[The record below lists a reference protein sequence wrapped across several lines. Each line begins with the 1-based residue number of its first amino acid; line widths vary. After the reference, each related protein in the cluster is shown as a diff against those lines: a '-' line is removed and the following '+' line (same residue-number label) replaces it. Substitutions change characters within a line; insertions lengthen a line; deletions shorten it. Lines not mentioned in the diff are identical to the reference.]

1 MATKRKVEGEEV
13 RYITEV
19 PTGTFIR
26 TVSAKTGKVSSLQR
40 VYVLDGYDR
49 SLRKYV
55 AHAFNDVNQEIFLA
69 STRKVLVGF
78 TF

>member
-19 PTGTFIR
+19 PTGEFIR
-26 TVSAKTGKVSSLQR
+26 TVVPKTGRVMQR

-49 SLRKYV
+49 STRKYV
-55 AHAFNDVNQEIFLA
+55 AHAFDDINQEIFLA
-69 STRKVLVGF
+69 SARKVLVGF
-78 TF
+78 TY

>member
-1 MATKRKVEGEEV
+1 MANKRKVEGEEV
-13 RYITEV
+13 RFITEV

-26 TVSAKTGKVSSLQR
+26 SIVPKTGRVMQR

-49 SLRKYV
+49 SMRRYV
-55 AHAFNDVNQEIFLA
+55 AHAFDDINREIFLT

>member
-1 MATKRKVEGEEV
+1 MANKRKVEGEEV
-13 RYITEV
+13 RLISEV

-26 TVSAKTGKVSSLQR
+26 SIAPKTGRVMQR

-49 SLRKYV
+49 STRKYV
-55 AHAFNDVNQEIFLA
+55 AHAWDDINQEIYLTK
-69 STRKVLVGF
+69 TRQVLVGF

>member
-1 MATKRKVEGEEV
+1 MATKRKVEEEEI
-13 RYITEV
+13 RFITEV
-19 PTGTFIR
+19 PTGEFIR
-26 TVSAKTGKVSSLQR
+26 SVVPKTGRVMQR

-49 SLRKYV
+49 STRKYV
-55 AHAFNDVNQEIFLA
+55 AHAFDDVNQEIFLA

>member
-1 MATKRKVEGEEV
+1 MATKRKVEDEEI
-13 RYITEV
+13 RFITEV

-26 TVSAKTGKVSSLQR
+26 TVVAKTGRVMQR

-49 SLRKYV
+49 SQRKYV
-55 AHAFNDVNQEIFLA
+55 VHAYDDINQEIYLA
-69 STRKVLVGF
+69 SNRKVLVGF

>member
-1 MATKRKVEGEEV
+1 MAIKRKVEEEEV

-19 PTGTFIR
+19 PTGEFIR
-26 TVSAKTGKVSSLQR
+26 TVVAKTGRVMQR

-49 SLRKYV
+49 SQRKYV
-55 AHAFNDVNQEIFLA
+55 AHAFDDVNQEIYLA
-69 STRKVLVGF
+69 PTRKVLVGF

>member
-26 TVSAKTGKVSSLQR
+26 TVVPKTGRVMQR

-49 SLRKYV
+49 SQRRYV
-55 AHAFNDVNQEIFLA
+55 AHAFDDINQEIFLT

>member
-1 MATKRKVEGEEV
+1 MATKRKVEEEEI

-26 TVSAKTGKVSSLQR
+26 SIAPKTGRVMQR

-49 SLRKYV
+49 SQRKYV
-55 AHAFNDVNQEIFLA
+55 AHAFDDVNQEIFLNA
-69 STRKVLVGF
+69 SRQVLVGF

>member
-19 PTGTFIR
+19 PTGEFIR
-26 TVSAKTGKVSSLQR
+26 SVVPKTGRVMQR

-49 SLRKYV
+49 PQRKYV
-55 AHAFNDVNQEIFLA
+55 AHAFDDVNQEIFLA

>member
-1 MATKRKVEGEEV
+1 MATKRKVEDEEV
-13 RYITEV
+13 RFIAEV
-19 PTGTFIR
+19 PTGEFIR
-26 TVSAKTGKVSSLQR
+26 TVVAKTGRAMQR

-49 SLRKYV
+49 SQRRYV
-55 AHAFNDVNQEIFLA
+55 AHAFDDINQEIYLA